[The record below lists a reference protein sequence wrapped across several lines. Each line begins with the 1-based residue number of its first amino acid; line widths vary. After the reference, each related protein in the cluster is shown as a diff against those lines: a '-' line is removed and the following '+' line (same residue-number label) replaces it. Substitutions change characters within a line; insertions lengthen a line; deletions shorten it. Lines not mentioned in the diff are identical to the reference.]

1 MQRNDVGCGLF
12 DRQSNLI
19 STWVTVKWKVSYV
32 YMQQQYLM
40 NFRRKTFDIQQF
52 VPLFE
57 YIKGITS
64 VFVAFPGYFEGTL
77 MVLLR

>member
-1 MQRNDVGCGLF
+1 MRSLWSPVKF
-12 DRQSNLI
+12 DIRLSDSEMKGI
-19 STWVTVKWKVSYV
+19 I